1 MDVSSSLHGRVI
13 LVLNVAIP
21 CIIIIVSTTVQGGKL
36 SSSADTDC
44 FPPPQK
50 KYKGL
55 PKDTHVR
62 CIIIIALS
70 LPSDVVFIVDGE
82 RVPAHKLILASQSEY
97 FRAMLYGEMKEA
109 SHLRLTCRALMPS

>member
-1 MDVSSSLHGRVI
+1 MKSPSVQDIHARALAVAIFAELI
-13 LVLNVAIP
+13 YITQDLLVLNVAIP
-21 CIIIIVSTTVQGGKL
+21 CVIIIVSTTVQGGEL

-55 PKDTHVR
+55 SPKDTHVR

-70 LPSDVVFIVDGE
+70 LPSV
-82 RVPAHKLILASQSEY
+82 L
-97 FRAMLYGEMKEA
+97 
-109 SHLRLTCRALMPS
+109 